1 MFHLLLPPRLWLH
14 EFAQWV
20 REGVRIRVPLACC
33 HIGGLRELIAQ
44 PGPIE
49 PTVPGWQA
57 PHFAQTL
64 VVRFDSEVTAGSG
77 QQLLL
82 EHRPAANQL
91 IASLVLGVGAAA
103 GIWSAAVSYG
113 GDLRPLDALRL
124 IGPGMATL
132 APDRAADRAAE
143 HAANRPA
150 ERVAEATPAHSVVND
165 WSRTRGALG
174 ADLFERVR
182 QSRVALI
189 GASRN
194 GSFAAHAFAM
204 LGVRSLILID
214 PDRDERHHLS
224 ATLGA
229 SLDGID
235 DWKVANRAASL
246 RRIRPDLELETWNRR
261 FPDRATLEA
270 IAAVDLICTCTDDD
284 LPRLAAARWANAHCR
299 PHLDI
304 GSGVFV
310 ETQSPGP
317 SESSEPSGLTELR
330 RKGLDVQLA
339 LPGEA
344 CLSCMAGL
352 RNEASAQD
360 LLDGPPG
367 LLPNEAAL
375 TWDEQRAGSLPTINA
390 IAANLGVEMWLE
402 LLAGDLVASRWTRI
416 EWEGSSGPHLTHH
429 APRPGPCRVCRPV
442 QPARRNA

>member
-77 QQLLL
+77 QQLLQ
-82 EHRPAANQL
+82 EHRPTANQL

-132 APDRAADRAAE
+132 EPMRAAHAAE
-143 HAANRPA
+143 HAA
-150 ERVAEATPAHSVVND
+150 ERVAEPSPVQGAVND

-204 LGVRSLILID
+204 LGVRSMILID

-261 FPDRATLEA
+261 FPDSATLEA
-270 IAAVDLICTCTDDD
+270 IAAVDLICTCTDHD

-304 GSGVFV
+304 GSGVFAGA
-310 ETQSPGP
+310 ESTP
-317 SESSEPSGLTELR
+317 SR
-330 RKGLDVQLA
+330 RRGLDVQLT

-344 CLSCMAGL
+344 CLSCLAGL

-390 IAANLGVEMWLE
+390 MAANLGVEMWLE
-402 LLAGDLVASRWTRI
+402 LLAGDLLASRWTRI
-416 EWEGSSGPHLTHH
+416 EWEGSAGPRLTHH
-429 APRPGPCRVCRPV
+429 AAGPGPCRVCRPA

>member
-14 EFAQWV
+14 EFAHWV
-20 REGVRIRVPLACC
+20 REGGRIRVPLACC
-33 HIGGLRELIAQ
+33 QVGGLRELIAQ

-49 PTVPGWQA
+49 PTGAGWQA

-64 VVRFDSEVTAGSG
+64 VVRFDSQVTMGSG
-77 QQLLL
+77 QQLLR
-82 EHRPAANQL
+82 EHRPTGNQL
-91 IASLVLGVGAAA
+91 IAALVLGVGAAA
-103 GIWSAAVSYG
+103 GLWAAAVSFG

-124 IGPGMATL
+124 IGPGMVTL
-132 APDRAADRAAE
+132 EPIRAAD
-143 HAANRPA
+143 PS
-150 ERVAEATPAHSVVND
+150 PAHSSPPGSAVPSTPLGASND

-204 LGVRSLILID
+204 LGVRSMILVD

-229 SLDGID
+229 SLDGIG
-235 DWKVANRAASL
+235 DWKVANRATSL
-246 RRIRPDLELETWNRR
+246 LRIRPDLQVETWNRR
-261 FPDRATLEA
+261 FPDSATLEA
-270 IAAVDLICTCTDDD
+270 IADVDLICTCTDHD

-304 GSGVFV
+304 GSGVFDDS
-310 ETQSPGP
+310 QST
-317 SESSEPSGLTELR
+317 ESLASSDKPDTAASSSSR
-330 RKGLDVQLA
+330 RKGLEVQLT

-344 CLSCMAGL
+344 CLSCLAGL
-352 RNEASAQD
+352 RREASAQD

-367 LLPNEAAL
+367 LLPNEPTL
-375 TWDEQRAGSLPTINA
+375 DWDEQRAGSLPTINA
-390 IAANLGVEMWLE
+390 IAANLGVQMWLE
-402 LLAGDLVASRWTRI
+402 LLAGELRASRWTRI
-416 EWEGSSGPHLTHH
+416 EWEGISGPRLTHH
-429 APRPGPCRVCRPV
+429 APGPGPCQVCRP
-442 QPARRNA
+442 PPSSRRTA